1 MERVNLL
8 QFLNMSK
15 TLQSPSYATSDIG
28 LINFLDKMEED
39 DQFIKNIDLGIMF
52 YQRKDLENYI
62 IVDGFNRVLSLSLL
76 LHAICECYK
85 KTSPKNENAIK
96 VIRSKYLLNG
106 EQTKL
111 KLDENNQKIYDK
123 IIFGER
129 LSGKEKESIVFKLL
143 HNLWTEIK
151 TKELQAANIF
161 NTLSKITVNIVE
173 IENVSSRDI
182 YYSLNKNQKEL
193 DQLLLIKSFIKEKNV
208 LNEWETFLNSFNNKY
223 DIKRFFKDFFITKFN
238 FKEYQEQK
246 LYEIFLNY
254 FETMEDFQNSKIV
267 MEKIIRS
274 AKLYIDILNVNLPV
288 EKLNHALIQ
297 IKMHKGEDTF
307 AYLLNIYE
315 DFIDG
320 NISEATFYEILLTI
334 DEYLGNR
341 QNTPNN
347 VGFNEL
353 IQYLN
358 AFITCK

>member
-1 MERVNLL
+1 MKQNL
-8 QFLNMSK
+8 
-15 TLQSPSYATSDIG
+15 
-28 LINFLDKMEED
+28 
-39 DQFIKNIDLGIMF
+39 
-52 YQRKDLENYI
+52 
-62 IVDGFNRVLSLSLL
+62 
-76 LHAICECYK
+76 C
-85 KTSPKNENAIK
+85 
-96 VIRSKYLLNG
+96 
-106 EQTKL
+106 
-111 KLDENNQKIYDK
+111 
-123 IIFGER
+123 
-129 LSGKEKESIVFKLL
+129 
-143 HNLWTEIK
+143 TEIK

-334 DEYLGNR
+334 DEYLRNR